1 MHYFQPRGPSG
12 SLYRI
17 DVCRRETRR
26 YTAYSSA
33 YPTDVHPILS
43 ATIVEMLTYPPYR
56 SQSLLLPLPVPP
68 TSLPSLYTALEES
81 IRPAL
86 APAGRVLALVAAN
99 PHRELFERV
108 WEKAKTDEPRKLLVV
123 AWGRVM
129 ENFFGGEDGGEGRGE
144 GSRGKGKDEKR

>member
-1 MHYFQPRGPSG
+1 MLRRRLQTRQRDVSIHCVLLGVSDGRSSFSLRGP
-12 SLYRI
+12 
-17 DVCRRETRR
+17 D
-26 YTAYSSA
+26 AN
-33 YPTDVHPILS
+33 LS
-43 ATIVEMLTYPPYR
+43 FHR

-68 TSLPSLYTALEES
+68 TSLPSLYTAIEES
-81 IRPAL
+81 VRPAL